1 MIRKAV
7 IPAAGFGTRMLP
19 AAKAV
24 PKELL
29 PVLDRPTIQYV
40 VEEAA
45 EAGVEDV
52 LLVTSRDKR
61 AVEDHFD
68 RSPELEQRLAAAGK
82 EGLLA
87 SVNALAADVQ
97 VHSVRQATQRGLGDA
112 VNQARRHVGDE
123 PFLCLL
129 GDTIFSRPA
138 RGSAAAP
145 VVRRPEE
152 LKGQPVGRV
161 LVLMGALT
169 RDEVAQALER
179 QKKSGGKIGDV
190 LVQMGFVTRE
200 DVDAALAAQR
210 GQPVA
215 TAPPGRA
222 APTAA
227 LPARQLVDAYRE
239 FKTAVIGLEEVPAEK
254 VSRYGVVGGAMVREG
269 VVRIDTLVEK
279 PTPQEA
285 PSRLAIAAR
294 YVLTPAV
301 FDCIDATPP
310 GKGGE
315 VQLTDALRG
324 LLKREPVHGVV
335 LDAARHDIGNPVD
348 WLKTNLVFASRD
360 GQAWAALRPLVESL
374 ARGTEG
380 R

>member
-7 IPAAGFGTRMLP
+7 IPSAGFGTRMLP

-45 EAGVEDV
+45 EAGVDDV
-52 LLVTSRDKR
+52 LLVTSREKW

-138 RGSAAAP
+138 RGPGAAP
-145 VVRRPEE
+145 ALQRPED
-152 LKGQPVGRV
+152 LKGQPIGQV
-161 LVLMGALT
+161 LVAMGRLT

-179 QKKSGGKIGDV
+179 QKKSGGKLGDV
-190 LVQMGFVTRE
+190 LVQLGSVTRE

-210 GQPVA
+210 GQPF
-215 TAPPGRA
+215 A
-222 APTAA
+222 APGPGSFAAAA
-227 LPARQLVDAYRE
+227 LPARQLVEAYRE
-239 FKTAVIGLEEVPAEK
+239 FKTAIIGLEEVPAEK
-254 VSRYGVVGGAMVREG
+254 VSRYGVVGGAAVREG

-315 VQLTDALRG
+315 VQLTDALR
-324 LLKREPVHGVV
+324 LLLRREPVHGVV
-335 LDAARHDIGNPVD
+335 LDATRHDIGNPVD
-348 WLKTNLVFASRD
+348 WLKTNLVFASREA
-360 GQAWAALRPLVESL
+360 QTWAALRPLVESL
-374 ARGTEG
+374 ARGG
-380 R
+380 DAL

>member
-1 MIRKAV
+1 
-7 IPAAGFGTRMLP
+7 MLP

-45 EAGVEDV
+45 EAGADDV
-52 LLVTSRDKR
+52 LLVTSRDKK

-68 RSPELEQRLAAAGK
+68 RAPELEQRLAAGGK
-82 EGLLA
+82 EALLA

-97 VHSVRQATQRGLGDA
+97 VHSVRQASQRGLGDA
-112 VNQARRHVGDE
+112 VNQARRHVGNE

-129 GDTIFSRPA
+129 GDTIFSRP
-138 RGSAAAP
+138 SAAPGARAGIP
-145 VVRRPEE
+145 RAED
-152 LKGQPVGRV
+152 LKGLPVGKV
-161 LVLMGALT
+161 LVAMGRLT
-169 RDEVAQALER
+169 RDDVAQALER
-179 QKKSGGKIGDV
+179 QKQSGGKLGDV
-190 LVQMGFVTRE
+190 LVQLGLVTRD

-210 GQPVA
+210 GQPPA
-215 TAPPGRA
+215 TPQPGRS
-222 APTAA
+222 APAA
-227 LPARQLVDAYRE
+227 LPARQLVEAYRE
-239 FKTAVIGLEEVPAEK
+239 FKTAIIGLEEVPADK
-254 VSRYGVVGGAMVREG
+254 VSRYGVIGGTVVRDG

-279 PTPQEA
+279 PSPQEA

-335 LDAARHDIGNPVD
+335 LDATRHDIGNPVD
-348 WLKTNLVFASRD
+348 WLKTNLVFAARD
-360 GQAWAALRPLVESL
+360 AASWAALRPLVESL
-374 ARGTEG
+374 ARGADP